1 MSNISQSQCVYS
13 FRSITMVWVALGHF
27 YMIGI
32 EYPLFGAPVML
43 RNKGDAEKVANTI
56 HKN

>member
-1 MSNISQSQCVYS
+1 
-13 FRSITMVWVALGHF
+13 MVWVALGHF

-43 RNKGDAEKVANTI
+43 RNKGDAEKVAKTK